1 MQNDKTSISRNNIS
15 EWTLWTKFWMYSET
29 NKFGNINWSNRCLY
43 TENFKSFFV
52 QNQCYQC
59 KILCIGPVSA
69 PKVFNEIVLVAAA
82 FMSAFM
88 RTRNIRLIVV
98 YLIGSKPMQ
107 KNFDSISRDLLESS
121 GFVIYVHV
129 WLSNSRK
136 LLKKNNKNVCT

>member
-59 KILCIGPVSA
+59 KILCFGPVSA

-82 FMSAFM
+82 YM

-98 YLIGSKPMQ
+98 YLDDWLVVNQCKEILIQ
-107 KNFDSISRDLLESS
+107 YREICLNLLVSW
-121 GFVIYVHV
+121 FMYMYVWVTHV
-129 WLSNSRK
+129 NY
-136 LLKKNNKNVCT
+136 